1 MWNNITVKNN
11 CNIKKHEENVNKRI
25 NEILLAFPLT
35 KRTDHANTLCEN
47 HDDFRTNDL
56 PSCNK
61 CLKIEIKKLKTKITQ
76 KDKIINGIPLGIL
89 RKNKKDKL
97 NAIRQ
102 IEKVLGDI

>member
-1 MWNNITVKNN
+1 MTVKNN